1 VCSITF
7 AAEDDELGDL
17 PLTALFPKGVVRLSG
32 EDRTEGSG
40 MKHLLKAGAV
50 ALTASLVVSGGVAA
64 RPAPRSSKDRAKDA
78 THYIVKVQKSN
89 GSFPGFSEIG
99 STADGMIA
107 LVAARRSPQSIDAG
121 VLFLTSHIDDVDD
134 LGEIAKTVMAL
145 VLAGESTTVDGRDLV
160 QELED
165 SQQDTGQYGDGTNNA
180 GVYTHSLASLALA
193 AAGETPT
200 VSAGDWLASAQCDD
214 GGWQFNDPPTD
225 SDDEHCFDGSDTDF
239 SISDTNST
247 SLAIQALEAIPGD
260 EALAHD
266 PFDMFRAI
274 KDPAKHG
281 WGFDWNF
288 PLTDSVSTSLVLQ
301 AYAATGR
308 PVPEGG
314 MRALRKLQ
322 YSRCPGSPFAFTY
335 VDENG
340 DDEYTKSERTPAD
353 AGATFAGVLGL
364 LGQPYPVP
372 AREVTKPAPAAV
384 CS

>member
-1 VCSITF
+1 M
-7 AAEDDELGDL
+7 ELGDL
-17 PLTALFPKGVVRLSG
+17 PLPALLVKGVVRLSG

-40 MKHLLKAGAV
+40 MKHPLRAGAM
-50 ALTASLVVSGGVAA
+50 ALSALLVISTGATA
-64 RPAPRSSKDRAKDA
+64 RPAGKRSSKDRAKDA
-78 THYIVKVQKSN
+78 THYIVKVQKGN

-107 LVAARRSPQSIDAG
+107 LVAARRSRQSIDAG
-121 VLFLTSHIDDVDD
+121 VTFLTSNIDDVDD

-145 VLAGESTTVDGRDLV
+145 VAAGESTTVDGRDLV

-165 SQQDTGQYGDGTNNA
+165 SLQDNGQYGDGTNNA
-180 GVYTHSLASLALA
+180 GVYTHSLAVLALA
-193 AAGETPT
+193 AAGENPAP
-200 VSAGDWLASAQCDD
+200 SAGDWLVGAQCAD

-225 SDDEHCFDGSDTDF
+225 ADDEHCFDGSDTDF

-247 SLAIQALEAIPGD
+247 SLAIQALEAIPGN
-260 EALAHD
+260 ESLVHD

-364 LGQPYPVP
+364 LAQPYPVP
-372 AREVTKPAPAAV
+372 AAEVTKPAPPAV
-384 CS
+384 CF